1 VKREL
6 NVLQEFLLHS
16 SLLPAP
22 SSEFNLRLDFLV
34 FRVLLLLFVSM
45 GSSSCCAQNE
55 PGAALPESP
64 SPQPPRPASFFARW
78 RDFYR
83 QDWQGTASQGPAPPR
98 RGPPSPLESPPF
110 PNSDWS
116 YGGSPVIGEADTNSY
131 PLTTA
136 WNQARS
142 RTKVYG
148 WVEPTVNFS
157 TSSNSNAPEA
167 NDVYSNRLEMN
178 QLIVYI
184 ERLPDSVQREDV
196 DVGYHLTAFY
206 GTDYRYTTDKG
217 YLSFQLLKDHHQY
230 GFDPILEYID
240 IYVPKVAQGM
250 NIRIGRFISIPGIEA
265 QLTPNNYMFSHSLLY
280 SVDPFT
286 DTGILATV
294 LLSYRWLLQAGIT
307 GGHDVALWTSDA
319 RPSATACVSHTTSS
333 VNDNVYLCING
344 INDGK
349 YAYNNVQQYD
359 GTWYHKFSKT
369 WHTASEAY
377 VMYQRD
383 VPSTTG
389 SIKPQLNTYAATCRP
404 GIETCFA
411 PEYAAINYIL
421 KQLSEHDFIGF
432 RSDLLNDKKGQRTG
446 VNTKYTENTLML
458 SHWIG
463 TTVQIRPE
471 IRFDHA
477 WDRKSYDRGKRQS
490 QLTVACDLIF
500 HY

>member
-1 VKREL
+1 MFRP
-6 NVLQEFLLHS
+6 
-16 SLLPAP
+16 LPAL
-22 SSEFNLRLDFLV
+22 SSEFNLRLAS
-34 FRVLLLLFVSM
+34 RVLLLLFVWTL
-45 GSSSCCAQNE
+45 SSGCFAQNE
-55 PGAALPESP
+55 HTAALPESP
-64 SPQPPRPASFFARW
+64 SPQAPKPPGFFVRW
-78 RDFYR
+78 GQFYR
-83 QDWQGTASQGPAPPR
+83 QDWHGTASQGPAPPR
-98 RGPPSPLESPPF
+98 RGLPSPLESPPF

-131 PLTTA
+131 PLMTA

-148 WVEPTVNFS
+148 WVEPTLNFS
-157 TSSNSNAPEA
+157 TSTNSNAPEA
-167 NDVYSNRLEMN
+167 NDVYSNRFEMN
-178 QLIVYI
+178 QLIVYV
-184 ERLPDSVQREDV
+184 ERLPDSVQREHV
-196 DVGYHLTAFY
+196 DFGFHLTAFY

-217 YLSFQLLKDHHQY
+217 YLSSQLLEDHHQY

-240 IYVPKVAQGM
+240 IYVPKVASGM

-294 LLSYRWLLQAGIT
+294 QVNNQWLLQAGLT

-319 RPSATACVSHTTSS
+319 KPSATACVSHTTSS
-333 VNDNVYLCING
+333 VNDNVYLCANG

-369 WHTASEAY
+369 WHTATEAY
-377 VMYQRD
+377 VMYQRE

-389 SIKPQLNTYAATCRP
+389 SIKPQANTYAATCRP
-404 GIETCFA
+404 GLETCFA

-421 KQLSEHDFIGF
+421 KQLSEHDFVGF

-471 IRFDHA
+471 IRFDHS
-477 WDRKSYDRGKRQS
+477 WDRKAYDRGAHKS